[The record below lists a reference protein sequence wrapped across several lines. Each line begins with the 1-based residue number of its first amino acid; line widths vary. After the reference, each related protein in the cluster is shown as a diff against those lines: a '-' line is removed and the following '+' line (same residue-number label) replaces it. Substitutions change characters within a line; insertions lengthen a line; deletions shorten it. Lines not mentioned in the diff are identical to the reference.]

1 MLRKYKLWFLVAIF
15 GLMMGC
21 SSTVDCDVVCYHTLG
36 EPMGETVKVIP
47 QDSELAG
54 SSEFGFYAAQFEEQ
68 LSKVGYTVNDGGASD
83 LTFAIKYGTDES
95 LDEAKRPP
103 KCFTRYRYI
112 YEDYGSPYYRGL
124 ECYDGQIDSPSKY
137 VHVLALNVYR
147 PTEPGDPGEII
158 YQGIANSESMN
169 NNIGPTMPYLMAALL
184 DGFPGESGEV
194 RSVTIDRTAV
204 KK

>member
-1 MLRKYKLWFLVAIF
+1 MLQKYKLWFLVAIF
-15 GLMMGC
+15 GLLTGC

-36 EPMGETVKVIP
+36 EPMGETVKVVP
-47 QDSELAG
+47 QDSELSG
-54 SSEFGFYAAQFEEQ
+54 SSEFAFFAAQFEEQ
-68 LSKVGYTVNDGGASD
+68 LGKVGYTVSDSGASD
-83 LTFAIKYGTDES
+83 LIFAIKYGTDES
-95 LDEAKRPP
+95 LKEVNRAP

-124 ECYDGQIDSPSKY
+124 ECYDGQIDSPSMY

-194 RSVTIDRTAV
+194 RHVAVDRTAV